1 MTIRSGG
8 HPREP
13 RQNRT
18 PHARPYQPDAYADAD
33 YADDYRTDPY
43 GRRSGRNGRRGGGGG
58 GLLGI
63 IKFLAFTL
71 VLAAVVLGV
80 GLTVLRPVVNSAV
93 VGWAA
98 DNPSALNLPFV
109 ADIVRDDL
117 GDDLTEPASSD
128 PAQVPFVVES
138 GDTASTIGARLQE
151 DGLLRDQRAFVYLAH
166 ERDLTG
172 SLRAG
177 DYLLRRNQTPDEM
190 VSALLTPPAIPV
202 VAIDLRPG
210 LRLEQITAKLQTVE
224 GLEMDVA
231 EFYELAKDPPAEL
244 LDEYPWLERA
254 LADAPEGAS
263 LEGFLWPGA
272 YRVLPDTT
280 ADEFVR
286 LLLDGFAGNVGDRM
300 TVPEERGL
308 TFYEV
313 LTLASIV
320 QKEAALDE
328 ERPIIAGV
336 YQNRVD
342 GLIDTRLL
350 NADPTVIYGVDT
362 LALDAL
368 PFEDWQRYSFWNIPE
383 EPLASYEFPEGLVGF
398 NTYTQPGLPPGPIA
412 TPTLA
417 SIDAALA
424 PNTEDEYLYFVA
436 IPDGGG
442 AHAFAKT
449 YAEHQENLEKYDYT

>member
-8 HPREP
+8 HPRDP
-13 RQNRT
+13 RQPRA
-18 PHARPYQPDAYADAD
+18 PHARPYEADAYADAD
-33 YADDYRTDPY
+33 YAGDYRVDPY
-43 GRRSGRNGRRGGGGG
+43 GPRRRDGRRGDGGGG
-58 GLLGI
+58 VWGI
-63 IKFLAFTL
+63 VKFLAFTL

-93 VGWAA
+93 LGWAA

-109 ADIVRDDL
+109 ADIVREDL
-117 GDDLTEPASSD
+117 GPDLTDAASSD
-128 PAQVPFVVES
+128 PEQVPFTVET
-138 GDTASTIGARLQE
+138 GDTAATIGSRLE
-151 DGLLRDQRAFVYLAH
+151 EEGLIRDGRAFVFIAH
-166 ERDLTG
+166 DRALST
-172 SLRAG
+172 SLQAG

-190 VSALLTPPAIPV
+190 VSALLAPPAIPV

-210 LRLEQITAKLQTVE
+210 LRLEQITAKLQTVD
-224 GLEMDVA
+224 GLEMDVQ
-231 EFYELAKDPPAEL
+231 EFYELVKHPPAEL
-244 LDEYPWLERA
+244 IADYPWLRTA

-280 ADEFVR
+280 ADEFVHK
-286 LLLDGFAGNVGDRM
+286 LLDGFAINVGDRM
-300 TVPEERGL
+300 TVPKERGL
-308 TFYEV
+308 TFYQV

-320 QKEAALDE
+320 QKEAALDD

-368 PFEDWQRYSFWNIPE
+368 PFEDWQRYSFWEIPD
-383 EPLASYEFPEGLVGF
+383 EPLASIEFPEGLVGF

-412 TPTLA
+412 TPNLA
-417 SIDAALA
+417 SIDAALR
-424 PNTEDEYLYFVA
+424 PDTEDKYLYFVA

-449 YAEHQENLEKYDYT
+449 YKAHQKNLEKYGYT